1 MKNILLIVF
10 VLMTSL
16 SFAQTEK
23 GNFLVGGNAGFQS
36 NSNNTTIA
44 FSPNVGYFVK
54 NNFAVGALSTLSS
67 VKQDFLKT
75 TTFNIGPFA
84 RYYVGHSNF
93 KPFGLVQVAYLS
105 YTVKDLD
112 PPTSRS
118 SIDGFGFTVGVG
130 GSAFISR
137 DVAFE
142 GILGYNSL
150 RYATADPVNNISL
163 SFGFQIF
170 INSHIKNH
178 Q

>member
-1 MKNILLIVF
+1 MKNIFVVFF
-10 VLMTSL
+10 VLMTGY

-23 GNFLVGGNAGFQS
+23 GNFLVGGTAGFQS

-44 FSPNVGYFVK
+44 FSPNVGYFIAK
-54 NNFAVGALSTLSS
+54 NFAVGASSTLSS
-67 VKQDFLKT
+67 VKEDYQKI
-75 TTFNIGPFA
+75 TTFDIGPFA

-93 KPFGLVQVAYLS
+93 KPFGLVQLGYLS

-112 PPTSRS
+112 PPTSKS

-142 GILGYNSL
+142 TIFGYNSQ

-163 SFGFQIF
+163 SLGFQIF

-178 Q
+178 